1 LIIAKILAKYVAPR
15 IPLSKQ
21 IAPPAEKALDLLVLD
36 LVEIMHEAFSTLAYY
51 WDRRTVRSTGEVAGS
66 PRNIIDTGE
75 LDQSLRL
82 VKKSKQHY
90 DLLWTAAYASIVL
103 MGGVRRSDGTITLGR
118 DWIGWGLASV
128 DLAELFTKYL
138 RRFLK

>member
-1 LIIAKILAKYVAPR
+1 MARYVPDR
-15 IPLSKQ
+15 VLLSKQ
-21 IAPPAEKALDLLVLD
+21 VAAPAEQALDLLVLD

-51 WDRRTVRSTGEVAGS
+51 WDRRTIRSTGEVAGS

-82 VKKSKQHY
+82 VRKSKQHY
-90 DLLWTAAYASIVL
+90 DLLWSAAYASIVL
-103 MGGVRRSDGTITLGR
+103 MGGIKRSDGTVTLGR

-128 DLAELFTKYL
+128 DLAELFAKYL